1 MKFKPLHSILFVALA
16 FLLMPSVAGQT
27 ISSTDTTKV
36 HTMRGTFYSDKFIG
50 RKTSSGEVF
59 TQDKFTAAHKS
70 FKFGTLLLVTNPKN
84 GKQVI
89 VRINDRC
96 PKSNILDLTRRAA
109 QQIEVKS
116 HTVQVEVLP
125 PRFYAIWE
133 IQETI
138 LDILEKGLFRELIAS
153 GNSQVSQNKGE
164 LYNLELFRC
173 KSRDEA
179 KKRVERLPIYY
190 QDKVEYKQHIQSG
203 NVIAVLEMSVNRAR
217 AELVKKELGALFPN
231 VKIVEAN

>member
-1 MKFKPLHSILFVALA
+1 MKFKFLHSILFVALA
-16 FLLMPSVAGQT
+16 FLLMPSVVGQAV
-27 ISSTDTTKV
+27 SSTDTTKV

-96 PKSNILDLTRRAA
+96 PKSNILDLTRKAA

-133 IQETI
+133 MQETI

-153 GNSQVSQNKGE
+153 GKSQVSQNKGD

-203 NVIAVLEMSVNRAR
+203 NVIAVLEMSVNRPR